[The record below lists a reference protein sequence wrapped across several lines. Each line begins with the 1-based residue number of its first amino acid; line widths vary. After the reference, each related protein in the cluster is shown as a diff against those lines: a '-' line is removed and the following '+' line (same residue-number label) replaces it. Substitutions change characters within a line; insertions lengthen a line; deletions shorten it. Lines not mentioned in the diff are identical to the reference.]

1 MNLSVGVAIAREI
14 PLDFRRETGGAIAV
28 ATKRVSEDGDGC
40 GVRRRRAALRMV
52 DRQLAKGNFKLALS
66 LVKQLQRLPPPAGL
80 RGFATA
86 KQVPRRV
93 LSVEELDL
101 SVTEKSALQSLHDS
115 ILDSIKISLQSSP
128 LDEISVTCKDNDLN
142 LEDDIIQHKQVVQ
155 HEAGHFLIGY
165 MLGVLPKTYKFSIM
179 EDVKQD
185 KVVDASVKFVG
196 FEFLRELEDELPS
209 KKKLHDVKPSH
220 RDNKRKLSSTVLSKF
235 LCVIVGG
242 LVAEYL
248 TYGYSKGHHG
258 DVEKLGMVFKWL
270 QFTEDEADALI
281 RWSVLNTLV
290 ILHHH
295 SEARLALVEAM
306 TRGRS
311 IGNCIDVIETTLNYQ
326 DV

>member
-40 GVRRRRAALRMV
+40 GVRRRRASLRMV

-80 RGFATA
+80 RGFAA
-86 KQVPRRV
+86 ARQVPRRV
-93 LSVEELDL
+93 LSVEELDF

-155 HEAGHFLIGY
+155 HEAGHFLVGY
-165 MLGVLPKTYKFSIM
+165 VLGVLPKTYKFSIM

-209 KKKLHDVKPSH
+209 KKTLHDVKPSH
-220 RDNKRKLSSTVLSKF
+220 RDNKRKLSST
-235 LCVIVGG
+235 
-242 LVAEYL
+242 
-248 TYGYSKGHHG
+248 
-258 DVEKLGMVFKWL
+258 LGMVLKWL

>member
-40 GVRRRRAALRMV
+40 GVRRRRASLRMV

-80 RGFATA
+80 RGFAA
-86 KQVPRRV
+86 ARQVPRRV
-93 LSVEELDL
+93 LSVEELDF

-155 HEAGHFLIGY
+155 HEAGHFLVGY
-165 MLGVLPKTYKFSIM
+165 VLGVLPKTYKFSIM

-209 KKKLHDVKPSH
+209 KKTLHDVKPSH
-220 RDNKRKLSSTVLSKF
+220 RDNKRKLSSTIGLAVLDTTRDTIPNKWVWVEFFNPPTRLLDRSYMSFSKNIQ
-235 LCVIVGG
+235 VDPP
-242 LVAEYL
+242 
-248 TYGYSKGHHG
+248 T
-258 DVEKLGMVFKWL
+258 
-270 QFTEDEADALI
+270 
-281 RWSVLNTLV
+281 
-290 ILHHH
+290 
-295 SEARLALVEAM
+295 RLEF
-306 TRGRS
+306 
-311 IGNCIDVIETTLNYQ
+311 
-326 DV
+326 